1 MPETHEIVIG
11 VALLA
16 LILFALND
24 KDAITDKMLE
34 HSPDDDDDDEA
45 RRRKV
50 KREELDERL
59 AKVKVEQVDWAGR
72 AERFLDEANG
82 GDDPPPTRIQY
93 VAEHVETV
101 GRRNSN
107 PRRDD

>member
-50 KREELDERL
+50 KVFALTITLRS
-59 AKVKVEQVDWAGR
+59 VDSIARW
-72 AERFLDEANG
+72 
-82 GDDPPPTRIQY
+82 TQK
-93 VAEHVETV
+93 
-101 GRRNSN
+101 
-107 PRRDD
+107 